1 MAEQALE
8 RQELVER
15 RLERLERPAERL
27 AERFPRV
34 GVPVE

>member
-1 MAEQALE
+1 MAAQALA
-8 RQELVER
+8 RQELAER
-15 RLERLERPAERL
+15 QLEQLERLAERL